1 MINTFQRLSILTRMQ
16 VNAILRK
23 KNKNSKYRRLVQW
36 IVKILIAVIA
46 SAAFY
51 GVFLV
56 LKFFSINVVDKNL
69 LGFVILFIQLIS
81 IISCTAG
88 LVDALYYSADN
99 PILLSFPARHYEIF
113 ISKLLVYYVKE
124 FYRNLYF
131 LIPFLVSYGIY
142 NSIRWSY
149 YLFIFLFIIILPLIP
164 VLIGALLSLPI
175 MLMKKFS
182 KDRNF
187 VQGIIIILFFGV
199 LLYFYPKLLALV
211 PNPLK
216 IFSNYYDFVVG
227 VRNFLLS
234 ITNHSLFYLWI
245 VNILVGIKTGINM
258 LKLTGLVLGLLL
270 IVFLSIMPTYFKL
283 ASHGLEF
290 SARKIKAGK
299 QNKVIKSTY
308 LTFLKKEILVNFRNL
323 GKLVNDYI
331 YLFIFPFIMFFL
343 CHVFSN
349 MNIDSFGNKII
360 IVSITA
366 IGLMLTTASN
376 TSSASAI
383 TTEGY
388 EFTLLKT
395 APSDTRKIAWAKLT
409 FNLAIS
415 IFIISMNM
423 ILLLIFSDL
432 KDSYL
437 LLIWV
442 VLVLLNSAHIFWSF
456 DIDLMNPKLVDY
468 ATNGHITDTK
478 NLDKSVTIGFVL
490 SMLTGIIMM
499 LLLLDDYTTGWI
511 RIIIIVLVVFVFRL
525 VLLSK
530 RLKAYFL
537 DIEY

>member
-164 VLIGALLSLPI
+164 VIIGALLSLPI

-187 VQGIIIILFFGV
+187 VQGIIIILLFGV